1 MTSESLGDSDLP
13 DLDRRTAS
21 NILNRVRN
29 GMPPEPEDIQYIRVG
44 REAEEHEIC
53 EDGIEGMESIRY
65 GNGQIFFVLG
75 DFGYGKSFFINLI
88 AQNAFEKNLARSELD
103 IPDVGNLSDK
113 TDFYKKAAQ
122 NIRLPDKQGS
132 GLAQVLRQFCEEFDR
147 DQLEDIAARHG
158 FMGHS
163 MYTILDNLLNVYES
177 GSVHVERDDVTLEFR
192 NVLSGTI
199 GYLEGRDIPLP
210 QKHAI
215 GKKGRERVGNDG
227 EDEYEYLKHVR
238 SLLTELEYD
247 GLVVL
252 IDEVAEEMDWN
263 PDDATTQ
270 RLIDLFNKCYQKDQF
285 SRMMFVFVGNAPKW
299 DSLIKETGHGALTDR
314 YYAKKL
320 ELSSLT
326 KSDYENLVHKIT
338 WLVSIADDTEINVSA
353 SEATKIV
360 DEAIEAHGGE
370 SVGTLSPRRLLLN
383 PEGTDGPDLVT
394 VVRRYK

>member
-1 MTSESLGDSDLP
+1 MVSESSGEKDYQE
-13 DLDRRTAS
+13 LDQRTAS
-21 NILNRVRN
+21 NILNRIGN
-29 GMPPEPEDIQYIRVG
+29 GIPPEPEHIEYVRVG
-44 REAEEHEIC
+44 REDEEYDIC
-53 EDGIEGMESIRY
+53 EDGIEGMESVCY

-88 AQNAFEKNLARSELD
+88 AERAFEKNLARTELD

-113 TDFYKKAAQ
+113 TNFYKKIVQ
-122 NIRLPDKQGS
+122 NIRLPEERGS
-132 GLAQVLRQFCEEFDR
+132 GLTRVLRNFCEEFDR
-147 DQLEDIAARHG
+147 DELEEIAARRG

-163 MYTILDNLLNVYES
+163 IYTILDNLLEVHEK
-177 GSVHVERDDVTLEFR
+177 GSVYVERDEERLEFR
-192 NVLSGTI
+192 NVLSGAI
-199 GYLEGRDIPLP
+199 GYLEGKDIPLP

-215 GKKGRERVGNDG
+215 GKKGFNRIGNDG

-238 SLLTELEYD
+238 SLVVELGHE

-299 DSLIKETGHGALTDR
+299 DDLIEETGHGALTDR
-314 YYAKKL
+314 YNAKKL

-326 KSDYENLVHKIT
+326 KSDYENLVHKVA
-338 WLVSIADDTEINVSA
+338 WLVATADDVEINISSA
-353 SEATKIV
+353 ESSQIV
-360 DEAIEAHGGE
+360 DKAVEAHGSD
-370 SVGTLSPRRLLLN
+370 SVRGLSPRRLILE
-383 PEGTDGPDLVT
+383 PEGEDGADLIT